1 MVTLVE
7 KKSVVTSYV
16 VELTQQE
23 LDVIVAVLGGI
34 GGVNGELRGVMDQV
48 YFSLS
53 GESSKYEY
61 SDMFTDK
68 TSVVPTFKFNK
79 G

>member
-7 KKSVVTSYV
+7 TNIGVASYV

-23 LDVIVAVLGGI
+23 LDVIVAFLGGI
-34 GGVNGELRGVMDQV
+34 EGVNDELRGVIDQV
-48 YFSLS
+48 YYPLYKK
-53 GESSKYEY
+53 GGKYSY
-61 SDMFTDK
+61 LDMFRGR